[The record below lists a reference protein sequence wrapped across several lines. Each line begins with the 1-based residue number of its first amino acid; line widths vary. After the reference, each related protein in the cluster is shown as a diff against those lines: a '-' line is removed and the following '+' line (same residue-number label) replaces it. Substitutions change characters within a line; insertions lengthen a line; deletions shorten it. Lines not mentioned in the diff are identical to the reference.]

1 MLLSHTCTP
10 ISPKCSLERNTWSSS
25 TSRDERDREM
35 TIKTRFPS
43 SLIVNWCRATWR
55 VPVGDIGFF
64 ILFRRVIWTYGIRF
78 FYSMAS
84 NVNVRIFSILWRVVW
99 TYGIRFFIL
108 WHFLFYD
115 LNIRF
120 PILWRVNV
128 YVIVFCVMASKRTF
142 HRVFSISFFFYM
154 TDEYTFHRV
163 FYSMVDDVNV
173 RFVKFSIVWW
183 MTWTY
188 VL

>member
-1 MLLSHTCTP
+1 MPLSHTCTP

-25 TSRDERDREM
+25 TSLDERDREM

-64 ILFRRVIWTYGIRF
+64 ILFRRVIWTYGIKF

-120 PILWRVNV
+120 SILWRMNV
-128 YVIVFCVMASKRTF
+128 YVIVFCAMASKRTF
-142 HRVFSISFFFYM
+142 HRVFSISFFSIWEM
-154 TDEYTFHRV
+154 
-163 FYSMVDDVNV
+163 NI
-173 RFVKFSIVWW
+173 RFIGFSILWW
-183 MTWTY
+183 MMWTY